1 MSFSIVQALTC
12 LSSLSRMTSPFAL
25 RTHLHH
31 ELGHLVALP
40 LRVGARCC
48 RVSQFHFAFPQQ
60 HLPTSI
66 HLLRHWL
73 TLKPSPFH
81 WSICTSPEDIATL
94 RAPFAP
100 AITTTPQRKA
110 ADTSRMTP
118 HTSATHRIRA
128 DSFDEEDGS
137 QCDQAREM
145 LTATEMLALDRID
158 LNGSPAPA
166 CKAGKPKASRQRFGG
181 ESSEQSAP
189 QVDAAH
195 EIQQCRAQHLRNE
208 SLHVT
213 WTANDIQ
220 RMAKEISDETIADV
234 HLSLLG
240 YWICESTT
248 HYEMA
253 KRFIREL
260 SLDQVSQYTVLHF
273 ALSCEANNRLR
284 ATMST
289 GSGICLSVISW
300 SAPNLFAP
308 SKSPNSVLQRDVAN
322 NVGPGRSQIDSSVS
336 MLQ

>member
-1 MSFSIVQALTC
+1 
-12 LSSLSRMTSPFAL
+12 
-25 RTHLHH
+25 
-31 ELGHLVALP
+31 
-40 LRVGARCC
+40 VGARCC
-48 RVSQFHFAFPQQ
+48 RVSQFHFAFPQRTFA
-60 HLPTSI
+60 HLNPPRQALAHSEAFAI
-66 HLLRHWL
+66 PLEHLRVARGHRN
-73 TLKPSPFH
+73 T
-81 WSICTSPEDIATL
+81 A
-94 RAPFAP
+94 RALFAS

-118 HTSATHRIRA
+118 HTSAAHRIRA

-137 QCDQAREM
+137 QRGQAREM

-166 CKAGKPKASRQRFGG
+166 RKAGIPKASRQRSGS

-195 EIQQCRAQHLRNE
+195 EIQQRRAQHLRNE

-248 HYEMA
+248 HYETA

-260 SLDQVSQYTVLHF
+260 SLDQVSQDPVLHF

-300 SAPNLFAP
+300 SVPNLFAP
-308 SKSPNSVLQRDVAN
+308 SKSPNSVFTEIRC
-322 NVGPGRSQIDSSVS
+322 
-336 MLQ
+336 